1 MKFDENFATP
11 IVFYQPF
18 TIVTECINLEFFC
31 LFQAGDASGAAAKRS
46 KSGDD
51 VEIDMREEAQKG
63 RVSDMNQTPSF
74 ILCLY
79 SNKKSFKSCNTP
91 KEEIITISLV

>member
-79 SNKKSFKSCNTP
+79 SNKKASKVATLQ
-91 KEEIITISLV
+91 KKRL

>member
-1 MKFDENFATP
+1 M
-11 IVFYQPF
+11 
-18 TIVTECINLEFFC
+18 C

-63 RVSDMNQTPSF
+63 RVSDVNQGSGYFVLVFNYEKVIKVAT
-74 ILCLY
+74 LQE
-79 SNKKSFKSCNTP
+79 KSIK
-91 KEEIITISLV
+91 ISLV

>member
-1 MKFDENFATP
+1 MLTVGVE
-11 IVFYQPF
+11 
-18 TIVTECINLEFFC
+18 LC

-63 RVSDMNQTPSF
+63 RVSDINQGSGYVVLVF
-74 ILCLY
+74 NYIKVLR
-79 SNKKSFKSCNTP
+79 KKNQ
-91 KEEIITISLV
+91 